1 MKKLIAFMIIIA
13 MLVTNMGMKL
23 SYGNQIKENDLYALG
38 ACLMDAESG
47 RILYEKNGYEMLPN
61 ASTTKIMTC
70 IIALEYGNLR
80 DVVTIS
86 KYAAGM
92 PDVQLNAREGD
103 KFYLEDLL
111 CSLMLESHNDS
122 AVAIAEHIGGSVE
135 GFAELMNKKAYDI
148 GCYDTYFIT
157 PNGLDAT
164 DSETGMV
171 HSTTASDLA
180 RIMAYC
186 IKNSKFVEITN
197 IRDYSFTNIAGDRSY
212 SINNKNAFLSMMD
225 GVISGKTGFT
235 NDAGYCYV
243 AALERDGKKYTIALL
258 GCGWPYNKNYKWKD
272 SKTLFNYGINQ
283 FEKILISNDD
293 IQMPQ
298 ILVENGYIESTE
310 GTKLELD
317 EDIYINCYIKGEEYQ
332 VLKMETEQL
341 EYELDFKNVIKAPV
355 HKGEVVGKLIYK
367 IDEEELKEYNLYA
380 DREVRA
386 VDFKWIVKSVFEIF
400 MMN

>member
-1 MKKLIAFMIIIA
+1 MKRLIIFMIITA
-13 MLVTNMGMKL
+13 VLTANLGLKL
-23 SYGNQIKENDLYALG
+23 SYGNQLKENDLYALG
-38 ACLMDAESG
+38 ACLMDADSG

-86 KYAAGM
+86 KYAASM
-92 PDVQLNAREGD
+92 PDVQLDAREGD
-103 KFYLEDLL
+103 EFYLEDLL

-122 AVAIAEHIGGSVE
+122 AVAIAEHIAGSVE
-135 GFAELMNKKAYDI
+135 EFAELMNKKAYDI

-164 DSETGMV
+164 DNENGKV

-186 IKNSKFVEITN
+186 IENPKFVEITN
-197 IRDYSFTNIAGDRSY
+197 IRDYTFTNIAGDRSY
-212 SINNKNAFLSMMD
+212 SVNNKNAFLSMMD

-258 GCGWPYNKNYKWKD
+258 GCGWPYNKNYKWQD
-272 SKTLFNYGINQ
+272 SKTLFNYGINK
-283 FEKILISNDD
+283 FEKAFISNDD
-293 IQMPQ
+293 IQLPQ
-298 ILVENGYIESTE
+298 ILVENGYLE
-310 GTKLELD
+310 GSELKLDKEL
-317 EDIYINCYIKGEEYQ
+317 YINSYIKGEEYE
-332 VLKMETEQL
+332 VLKMEE
-341 EYELDFKNVIKAPV
+341 EKINYELDFKNVIEAPV

-367 IDEEELKEYNLYA
+367 IDEEEIKEYNLYS
-380 DREVRA
+380 DMEIKRI
-386 VDFKWIVKSVFEIF
+386 DFKVIAKAAFEIF
-400 MMN
+400 FMN